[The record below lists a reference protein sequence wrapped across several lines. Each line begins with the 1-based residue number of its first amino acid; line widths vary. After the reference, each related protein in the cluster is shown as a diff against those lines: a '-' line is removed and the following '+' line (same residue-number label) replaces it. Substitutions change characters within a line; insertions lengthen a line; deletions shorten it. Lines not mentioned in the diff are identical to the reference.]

1 MVGVPV
7 GAVLFEKVLV
17 LEAAAVWVVGIPI
30 VAALQLVAVGTCIL
44 AHNHLSLTPDALEWQ
59 GIQTVALSETM
70 QTAVGAQ
77 EAFSAG
83 REAAAL
89 AIAATTLVG
98 QHPAS
103 AETPASRV
111 VPTQMMRAAIQA
123 SA

>member
-44 AHNHLSLTPDALEWQ
+44 AHHHPSPTPDVLEWQ

-70 QTAVGAQ
+70 
-77 EAFSAG
+77 
-83 REAAAL
+83 
-89 AIAATTLVG
+89 
-98 QHPAS
+98 
-103 AETPASRV
+103 
-111 VPTQMMRAAIQA
+111 
-123 SA
+123 